1 VHLYGNFNAGA
12 IKSNCFAKMYFTG
25 QSLETTKELEQ
36 TLGRYEYEEEKGK
49 KVIRPLMTND
59 EIRTMDS
66 NSALL
71 ICGNNKPIIAKL
83 KPYYKRGSYRQFS
96 IIPVP
101 EIKNQARLEPSVL
114 SLKASPVADA
124 KES

>member
-1 VHLYGNFNAGA
+1 V
-12 IKSNCFAKMYFTG
+12 YFTG

-49 KVIRPLMTND
+49 KVVRPLMTND

-83 KPYYKRGSYRQFS
+83 KPYYKRESYRQFS
-96 IIPVP
+96 TIPVP
-101 EIKNQARLEPSVL
+101 ESENQARLEPSVL
-114 SLKASPVADA
+114 SLKASPVVDE